1 MLIPVTKLTPSH
13 TFMSIDNSQ
22 SWCHGGDIFSMS
34 FHMQGRA
41 LLQELAELEVLL
53 ERQAKE
59 KADREKVAAVHQV
72 VVPKPAAICLIL
84 RFAIVLNLLR
94 A

>member
-1 MLIPVTKLTPSH
+1 
-13 TFMSIDNSQ
+13 
-22 SWCHGGDIFSMS
+22 MS

-84 RFAIVLNLLR
+84 SFAIVLNLLH
-94 A
+94 ACSNQYTIIPVWS